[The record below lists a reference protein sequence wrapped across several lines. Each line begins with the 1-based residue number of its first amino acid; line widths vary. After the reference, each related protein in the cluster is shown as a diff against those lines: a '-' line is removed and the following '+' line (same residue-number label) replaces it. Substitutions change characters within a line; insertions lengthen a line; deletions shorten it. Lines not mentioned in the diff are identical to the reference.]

1 MGGVDGERERDENN
15 ITIVLLDEIIKK
27 IKNQNKKG
35 KKDNS

>member
-15 ITIVLLDEIIKK
+15 VTIVLLDEIIKK

>member
-15 ITIVLLDEIIKK
+15 VTIVLLDEIIKK
-27 IKNQNKKG
+27 IINQNKKG